1 MARTLLTAVLVVG
14 LTVLI
19 GCQTTDSGRG
29 QLVPTDPGTP
39 PSAVG
44 TADVDEVDI
53 IEQVT
58 VNRQA
63 YRQSLETLVGY
74 YTTTGNHR
82 KLTWAKKE
90 LAALDTMPKYKY
102 IPDAEPAGPDLEAS
116 NLIPEADRLYSQGEQ
131 LEKKAGPLPFGKNEN
146 LLRLAL
152 AKYNQVIREHPSSD
166 KIDDAAF
173 RAGGIYQY
181 LKDYTIAL
189 LYYQRTYQW
198 DPETIHPAR
207 FRAAFI
213 LDKYLHRRAEA
224 LALYQ
229 EAMKRGIEHAEWR
242 EFAERRISE
251 LTKSGEG
258 G

>member
-1 MARTLLTAVLVVG
+1 MVRTVLTAVLVVG

-19 GCQTTDSGRG
+19 GCQTTNSGRG
-29 QLVPTDPGTP
+29 QRVPTEPVTV
-39 PSAVG
+39 PSTIG

-53 IEQVT
+53 VEQVT
-58 VNRQA
+58 VTRQA

-74 YTTTGNHR
+74 YTTRGDHM
-82 KLTWAKKE
+82 KLSWAKKE
-90 LAALDTMPKYKY
+90 LRAFDTMPKYKY
-102 IPDAEPAGPDLEAS
+102 IPDAEPAGPDLKAS
-116 NLIPEADRLYSQGEQ
+116 ALIPEADRLFSQGEQ
-131 LEKKAGPLPFGKNEN
+131 LEKRAGPLPFGKNEE

-173 RAGGIYQY
+173 QAGGIYQY

-229 EAMKRGIEHAEWR
+229 QAMKTEIEHEEWR
-242 EFAERRISE
+242 EFAEKRIGE
-251 LTKSGEG
+251 LTNSVEG

>member
-1 MARTLLTAVLVVG
+1 MARTVLTATFIVS
-14 LTVLI
+14 LTVVI

-29 QLVPTDPGTP
+29 QRVPTYAGTL
-39 PSAVG
+39 PSAVSVAG
-44 TADVDEVDI
+44 IGEVDI

-58 VNRQA
+58 VTRQA
-63 YRQSLETLVGY
+63 YLQSLQTLVGY
-74 YTTTGNHR
+74 YTTTGNHM
-82 KLTWAKKE
+82 KLTWAKRE
-90 LAALDTMPKYKY
+90 LRALDTMPKYKY

-116 NLIPEADRLYSQGEQ
+116 ALIPEADQLYREGDQ

-146 LLRLAL
+146 QLRLAL

-173 RAGGIYQY
+173 KAGGIYQY

-189 LYYQRTYQW
+189 LYYQRAYQW
-198 DPETIHPAR
+198 DSETIHPAR

-242 EFAERRISE
+242 EYAQRRIKE

>member
-1 MARTLLTAVLVVG
+1 MARTVLTAAFIVS

-19 GCQTTDSGRG
+19 GCRTTDSGRG
-29 QLVPTDPGTP
+29 QLVTSTGTP
-39 PSAVG
+39 TNLVSPANVG
-44 TADVDEVDI
+44 EVDI
-53 IEQVT
+53 VEQVT

-74 YTTTGNHR
+74 YTMRGDHR
-82 KLTWAKKE
+82 KLSWAKKE

-102 IPDAEPAGPDLEAS
+102 IPEAEVAKPDLEAS
-116 NLIPEADRLYSQGEQ
+116 NLIPEADGLYSQGEQ
-131 LEKKAGPLPFGKNEN
+131 LEKKAGPLPFGKNEDI
-146 LLRLAL
+146 LRLAL
-152 AKYNQVIREHPSSD
+152 VKYNQVIRNYPSSD

-198 DPETIHPAR
+198 DPETIHPAE

-213 LDKYLHRRAEA
+213 LDRYLHRRAEA
-224 LALYQ
+224 LELYQ
-229 EAMKRGIEHAEWR
+229 RAMKRGIQHDEWR
-242 EFAERRISE
+242 EYAQRRINE
-251 LTKSGEG
+251 LTQSGEG